1 MLTRTEPDI
10 QRRRGSLVTRVFLA
24 NAAVLVVA
32 VLAIALSPASIPSPT
47 SVEAAVI
54 LAAGVAVVL
63 LVNLFVI
70 NRALAPID
78 RLARAMAHAEPL
90 QPGERV
96 PLPAGEPDVLGLTVA
111 FKEMLERLENERRLS
126 VRRSLTAQEDERRR
140 LAQELH
146 DEIGQT
152 LTAVVLQLDRLAR
165 DAPGSLAEDAA
176 EARESARASL
186 QDVRRIAHSLR
197 PEALEELGLVN
208 ALDALCDR
216 ITEQGGLP
224 VERMLEPLPGLD
236 EERELVVYRVA
247 QQALTNALSHS
258 RAERCSLVLG
268 AAEGRLVLRVSD
280 DGGGIRNG
288 RPGAGIQ
295 GMRERALLV
304 GGKLSVD
311 SQDGVGTEVR
321 LELPLKDPK

>member
-1 MLTRTEPDI
+1 MPARTAET
-10 QRRRGSLVTRVFLA
+10 QSRRGSLVTRVFLA
-24 NAAVLVVA
+24 NAAVLTVS

-47 SVEAAVI
+47 SLQAVVI
-54 LAAGVAVVL
+54 LAAGLGVVL

-70 NRALAPID
+70 NRALSPID

-90 QPGERV
+90 HPGERV
-96 PLPAGEPDVLGLTVA
+96 PLLHGESDVLGLTVA
-111 FKEMLERLENERRLS
+111 FNDMLARLEDERRLS
-126 VRRSLTAQEDERRR
+126 VRRSLHAQEEERRR

-165 DAPGSLAEDAA
+165 DAPPPLGDEAA
-176 EARESARASL
+176 EARESARDSL
-186 QDVRRIAHSLR
+186 KDVRRIAHSLR
-197 PEALEELGLVN
+197 PEALEELGLAN

-216 ITEQGGLP
+216 ITEQGGLA
-224 VERMLEPLPGLD
+224 VERQLEPLPPLD

-247 QQALTNALSHS
+247 QQAMTNALMHA
-258 RAERCSLVLG
+258 RAGRCLLMLG
-268 AAEGRLVLRVSD
+268 TAEQSLVLRVSD
-280 DGGGIRNG
+280 DGVGMRDA

-311 SQDGVGTEVR
+311 SRNGVGTEIR
-321 LELPLKDPK
+321 LELPLGEPA